1 MRLSRQAVVEVRK
14 SSNWVPRA
22 PRGYC
27 YKRVLHACIGSR
39 MQWYEELVEEQRQ
52 DQASF
57 ELCDAVAPPVPVPAA
72 NAFAA
77 FSFQVLED
85 AFGDTSASEIQ
96 TESSVVLSFSDSFS
110 VLVLPQEHHMTS
122 PPQ

>member
-39 MQWYEELVEEQRQ
+39 MQPNEELVEEQRQ
-52 DQASF
+52 DRASL
-57 ELCDAVAPPVPVPAA
+57 ESCDAVVPPVPVPYGALT
-72 NAFAA
+72 
-77 FSFQVLED
+77 VVD
-85 AFGDTSASEIQ
+85 ATLHLQLYAPIVGVF
-96 TESSVVLSFSDSFS
+96 
-110 VLVLPQEHHMTS
+110 
-122 PPQ
+122 